1 MFSIMKLHKYATE
14 SELIQTNRAKTNL
27 KTLYKAIKIGFSEFK
42 ESFLS
47 SPLFRK
53 KNDSTMMFKNPQNKP
68 NDANTINIDLVA
80 ST

>member
-42 ESFLS
+42 
-47 SPLFRK
+47 
-53 KNDSTMMFKNPQNKP
+53 NPSYHPHYLGRRMIAQ
-68 NDANTINIDLVA
+68 
-80 ST
+80 